1 MGSGSLRQDRLP
13 AKWDFRKIRGT
24 LFWGPYN
31 RILLLGYYIGVP
43 IFGNPQMRLELAVRL
58 LQASGKA
65 KVTSPEVPG
74 VQGWA

>member
-1 MGSGSLRQDRLP
+1 
-13 AKWDFRKIRGT
+13 
-24 LFWGPYN
+24 
-31 RILLLGYYIGVP
+31 
-43 IFGNPQMRLELAVRL
+43 MRLELAVRL